1 MLCYLLRHYFDHISG
16 IDTVLKN
23 RDNEL
28 GGPLLQ
34 IFYGTKAYGD
44 IKYALQKFLAQRK
57 AKKEK
62 TIESALELMIIKLV
76 TVNNTLRLP
85 VGLSWNEAI
94 NTIPGRLAPQKPNEY
109 QTNEYGTI
117 YMNTFSKTIVDI
129 FGAVREK
136 KNKDIVLVFDEEK
149 INKLKIIY

>member
-28 GGPLLQ
+28 GCPLLQ

-76 TVNNTLRLP
+76 TVNNTLRLS
-85 VGLSWNEAI
+85 VGLIWNEAI
-94 NTIPGRLAPQKPNEY
+94 NTIPGRLPPETKR
-109 QTNEYGTI
+109 I
-117 YMNTFSKTIVDI
+117 S
-129 FGAVREK
+129 
-136 KNKDIVLVFDEEK
+136 NKRIWYYLHEHLFQNDCRYIWSCLGKEEQRYRAS
-149 INKLKIIY
+149 IR